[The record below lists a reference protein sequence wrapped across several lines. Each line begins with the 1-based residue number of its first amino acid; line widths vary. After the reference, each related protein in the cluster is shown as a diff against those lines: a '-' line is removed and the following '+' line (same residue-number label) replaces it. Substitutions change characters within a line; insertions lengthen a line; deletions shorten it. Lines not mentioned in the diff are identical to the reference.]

1 MNNVRYG
8 VADKPPLG
16 KMLIF
21 GIQQAAVCFASI
33 TLVPLLCR
41 MNIAACL
48 LTAGLGTLLYMFTTG
63 GFKNKDSVCPPII
76 LGSSFAFIVPLQIAL
91 ANYGLNS
98 AMFGVLISG
107 LIYCLISLLVSKFGT
122 KWIHSWMPPL
132 ITGPIMIAIG
142 MNLAPTAISMA
153 SFVDGNYSLPAFVI
167 AMLTLIIIIIASV
180 CTKGFASAIPVLIGI
195 IGGYIITLILGAIFP
210 AFKFI
215 SFSEIKEAAWFGLP
229 SLTLPKPNL
238 VVAIMFVVVSFA
250 TICEH
255 ICDVGVISRITEH
268 DFYTTPGLHKTLL
281 GDGLATTLAS
291 FFGSVPNTTYSE
303 SAGLLAISKVHSKWV
318 IGTGAIILALL
329 GLSPKFAA
337 LVATIPT
344 CIVGSACI
352 ALFGIISASG
362 LRTMIESKIDLSNS
376 RNLLIVSVI
385 LTTGIGGLA
394 LEYTFGNG
402 ITFSLAGVAL
412 AVIFGILLNKLL
424 PESKDNYEDGNS

>member
-8 VADKPPLG
+8 VADRPPVG
-16 KMLIF
+16 KMLLF

-33 TLVPLLCR
+33 TLVPLLCG

-48 LTAGLGTLLYMFTTG
+48 LTAGLGTLLYMLITG
-63 GFKNKDSVCPPII
+63 GFKSKNSVCPPII

-91 ANYGLNS
+91 TNYGLNS
-98 AMFGVLISG
+98 AMFGVFTSG
-107 LIYCLISLLVSKFGT
+107 LIYCLISALISKFGT
-122 KWIHSWMPPL
+122 KWIHDWLPATV
-132 ITGPIMIAIG
+132 TGPIMIAIG
-142 MNLAPTAISMA
+142 MNLAPTSVNMS
-153 SFVDGNYSLPAFVI
+153 SFVNGVYSLPAFVI
-167 AMLTLIIIIIASV
+167 AMITLTIIIIASV
-180 CTKGFASAIPVLIGI
+180 CFEGFASAIPILIGI
-195 IGGYIITLILGAIFP
+195 IGGYISALVLGIFFP

-215 SFSEIKEAAWFGLP
+215 SFESIKSAAWFGLP
-229 SLTLPKPNL
+229 TFTLPKPN
-238 VVAIMFVVVSFA
+238 VMVAIMFAVVSFA

-255 ICDVGVISRITEH
+255 ICDVGVISKITNH
-268 DFYTTPGLHKTLL
+268 DFYEKPGLHKTLL
-281 GDGLATTLAS
+281 GDGMATMLAS

-318 IGTGAIILALL
+318 IGTGAIILFLL

-337 LVATIPT
+337 LVSTIPT
-344 CIVGSACI
+344 CVIGSACI

-362 LRTMIESKIDLSNS
+362 LRTMIENKIDLSSS

-394 LEYTFGNG
+394 LEFVIGNG

-412 AVIFGILLNKLL
+412 AVIFGVILNKFL
-424 PESKDNYEDGNS
+424 PKEKK